1 MTDNTQRYK
10 ILLSEFDNLPK
21 KAPREESFISICGF
35 PSREKVS
42 SNILAFFLDTH
53 REHNLKNLFVKSLLE
68 SVGLN
73 ANDYPEDFE
82 SETEV
87 YTKKGYYIDLL
98 LRSEQINIVIENK
111 LYADLYND
119 LDDYYER
126 AKEGRDKPVGIVLS
140 LFPIDE
146 SKRKEANGSEKY
158 YFVTYEDFFS
168 KVKEN
173 IGNYLE
179 EANPKYIPFLLD
191 YFYNI
196 GNLERGENMDKEFL
210 EFLRK
215 NDNEKLSLEFI
226 SKIEEFKSNL
236 RGIVKNVSQLIG
248 DKIEDKNV
256 KIWAARDRNSQ
267 EIFDIA
273 VVDYYPNKD
282 IDIALDSRL
291 TLNGWEFVLF
301 TRPKSNKV
309 NLDDYIKQVKQ
320 LGLDGELLENGR
332 FKFDQTFDFDAKIED
347 VSDFIAEIINC
358 LGKKHVENS
367 GEING

>member
-1 MTDNTQRYK
+1 MTNKTQSYE
-10 ILLSEFDNLPK
+10 ILLKEFNNLPK
-21 KAPREESFISICGF
+21 KTPRDESFISICGF

-87 YTKKGYYIDLL
+87 YTKNGKYIDLF
-98 LRSEQINIVIENK
+98 LRNERINIVIENK
-111 LYADLYND
+111 IYAELYNE
-119 LDDYYER
+119 LTDYYEK
-126 AKEGRDKPVGIVLS
+126 ALEEVEEKPIGIVLS

-146 SKRKEANGSEKY
+146 SKKKEGSEKFN
-158 YFVTYEDFFS
+158 FVTYQDFFN

-173 IGNYLE
+173 IWNYLE
-179 EANPKYIPFLLD
+179 KANQKYIPFLLD

-196 GNLERGENMDKEFL
+196 ENLERGENMDKEFL
-210 EFLRK
+210 EFLREH
-215 NDNEKLSLEFI
+215 EKLSLEFTG
-226 SKIEEFKSNL
+226 KIEEFRKNL
-236 RGIVKNVSQLIG
+236 RDIVKNVGQLIE

-273 VVDYYPNKD
+273 VVDYYPYYPNKD
-282 IDIALDSRL
+282 IDVALDSRL

-301 TRPKSNKV
+301 IRPNKSNKV
-309 NLDDYIKQVKQ
+309 NLNDYIKQV
-320 LGLDGELLENGR
+320 GLDGEPLKNGR
-332 FKFDQTFDFDAKIED
+332 FKFKKTFNFDANIEE
-347 VSDFIAEIINC
+347 VSDFIADIINK
-358 LGKKHVENS
+358 LH
-367 GEING
+367 

>member
-42 SNILAFFLDTH
+42 SNILVFFLDTH

-87 YTKKGYYIDLL
+87 YTKNGKYIDLL
-98 LRSEQINIVIENK
+98 LRNEQINIVIENK
-111 LYADLYND
+111 IYADLYND

-126 AKEGRDKPVGIVLS
+126 AKEGKDEPVGIVLS
-140 LFPIDE
+140 LSPIDE
-146 SKRKEANGSEKY
+146 SKKGTKKFK
-158 YFVTYEDFFS
+158 FVTYEDFFS

-196 GNLERGENMDKEFL
+196 ENLERGENMDEEFL
-210 EFLRK
+210 KFLREH
-215 NDNEKLSLEFI
+215 EKLSLEFAG
-226 SKIEEFKSNL
+226 KIEEFRKNL
-236 RGIVKNVSQLIG
+236 RDIVKEVSQLIRE
-248 DKIEDKNV
+248 KIEDKNV
-256 KIWAARDRNSQ
+256 KIWLWR
-267 EIFDIA
+267 EIPKLFDIA

-309 NLDDYIKQVKQ
+309 NLDDYIKQV
-320 LGLDGELLENGR
+320 GLKGKLENGR

-347 VSDFIAEIINC
+347 VSNFIAEIINC

>member
-1 MTDNTQRYK
+1 MTDKTENYE
-10 ILLSEFDNLPK
+10 ILLSEFAKLPPQK
-21 KAPREESFISICGF
+21 TREESFISICGF

-53 REHNLKNLFVKSLLE
+53 KEHNLKNLFVKSLLE

-73 ANDYPEDFE
+73 AEDYPEDFE
-82 SETEV
+82 SKTEEC
-87 YTKKGYYIDLL
+87 TNNGKYIDLL

-119 LDDYYER
+119 LHDYYEK
-126 AKEGRDKPVGIVLS
+126 AKEEDKEEPIGIVLS

-146 SKRKEANGSEKY
+146 SKKKNGSENFK
-158 YFVTYEDFFS
+158 FVTYEDFFS

-191 YFYNI
+191 YFNNI
-196 GNLERGENMDKEFL
+196 GNLKRGDNMDKEFL

-226 SKIEEFKSNL
+226 GKIEEFRSNL
-236 RGIVKNVSQLIG
+236 RDIVKEVSQLIR

-256 KIWAARDRNSQ
+256 KIWAARGRNNQ

-273 VVDYYPNKD
+273 VVDYYPYYPNKD
-282 IDIALDSRL
+282 VDVALDSRL
-291 TLNGWEFVLF
+291 TLKGWEFVLF
-301 TRPKSNKV
+301 TRHDKSNK
-309 NLDDYIKQVKQ
+309 LKDYIKKMDQYSDTK
-320 LGLDGELLENGR
+320 GEVGTDGR
-332 FKFDQTFDFDAKIED
+332 FKFNKTFNFDANIEE
-347 VSDFIAEIINC
+347 VSAFIANIINR
-358 LGKKHVENS
+358 LG
-367 GEING
+367 

>member
-1 MTDNTQRYK
+1 MTDDTQKYG
-10 ILLSEFDNLPK
+10 IFLDEFNNLPK
-21 KAPREESFISICGF
+21 KTPIEKSFISICGF

-53 REHNLKNLFVKSLLE
+53 KEHNLKNLFVKSLLE

-73 ANDYPEDFE
+73 ADEYPEDFE

-87 YTKKGYYIDLL
+87 PTEQGKYIDLL
-98 LRSEQINIVIENK
+98 LRNERRNIVIENK
-111 LYADLYND
+111 IYAKLYNP
-119 LDDYYER
+119 LTDYYET
-126 AKEGRDKPVGIVLS
+126 ASEEDKEQPIGIVLS

-146 SKRKEANGSEKY
+146 SKKKEAPEKY
-158 YFVTYEDFFS
+158 NFVTYHDFFS

-173 IGNYLE
+173 IWNYLE
-179 EANPKYIPFLLD
+179 KANQKYIPFLLD

-196 GNLERGENMDKEFL
+196 ENLERGGKMDIEFVK
-210 EFLRK
+210 FLHEHE
-215 NDNEKLSLEFI
+215 DLSLEFAG
-226 SKIEEFKSNL
+226 KMEELRKNL
-236 RGIVKNVSQLIG
+236 RDIVKNVSQLIG

-309 NLDDYIKQVKQ
+309 NLDDYIKQV
-320 LGLDGELLENGR
+320 GLKGKLENGR

-347 VSDFIAEIINC
+347 VSDFIVSIINC

>member
-1 MTDNTQRYK
+1 MTDKTQSYE
-10 ILLSEFDNLPK
+10 ILLKEFNNLPK
-21 KAPREESFISICGF
+21 KTPRDESFISICGF

-53 REHNLKNLFVKSLLE
+53 REHKLKNLFVKSLLE

-87 YTKKGYYIDLL
+87 YTKNGKYIDLL
-98 LRSEQINIVIENK
+98 LCNEQINIVIENK
-111 LYADLYND
+111 IYAELYND
-119 LDDYYER
+119 LKDYYEK
-126 AKEGRDKPVGIVLS
+126 ASEEGKDEPIGIVLS
-140 LFPIDE
+140 LSPIDE
-146 SKRKEANGSEKY
+146 SKKGTKKFK
-158 YFVTYEDFFS
+158 FVTYEDFFS

-196 GNLERGENMDKEFL
+196 ENLERGENMDKEFL

-226 SKIEEFKSNL
+226 SKIEEFRSNL

-309 NLDDYIKQVKQ
+309 NLDDYIKQV
-320 LGLDGELLENGR
+320 GLKGKLENGR

-347 VSDFIAEIINC
+347 VSDFIVSIINC
-358 LGKKHVENS
+358 LGKNMSKIPEK
-367 GEING
+367 

>member
-1 MTDNTQRYK
+1 M
-10 ILLSEFDNLPK
+10 
-21 KAPREESFISICGF
+21 
-35 PSREKVS
+35 EKVS
-42 SNILAFFLDTH
+42 SNILAFFLDTR

-68 SVGLN
+68 SVELN
-73 ANDYPEDFE
+73 AEEYPENFE

-87 YTKKGYYIDLL
+87 YTKNGKYIDLL
-98 LRSEQINIVIENK
+98 LYSERINIVIENK
-111 LYADLYND
+111 IYAELYNP
-119 LDDYYER
+119 LKDYYET
-126 AKEGRDKPVGIVLS
+126 ASEEGKEEPVGIVLS

-146 SKRKEANGSEKY
+146 RKKKEWSEKY
-158 YFVTYEDFFS
+158 KFVTYRDFFS

-196 GNLERGENMDKEFL
+196 ENLERGENMDKEFL

-226 SKIEEFKSNL
+226 SKIEEFRSNL

-309 NLDDYIKQVKQ
+309 NLDDYIKQV
-320 LGLDGELLENGR
+320 GLKGKLENGR

-347 VSDFIAEIINC
+347 VSDFIVSIINC
-358 LGKKHVENS
+358 LGKNMSKIPEK
-367 GEING
+367 

>member
-21 KAPREESFISICGF
+21 KTPRDESFISICGF

-87 YTKKGYYIDLL
+87 YTKNGKYIDLL
-98 LRSEQINIVIENK
+98 LYSEQINIVIENK

-126 AKEGRDKPVGIVLS
+126 AKEGKDKPVGIVLS
-140 LFPIDE
+140 LFPVDE
-146 SKRKEANGSEKY
+146 SKKGTKKFK
-158 YFVTYEDFFS
+158 FVTYEDFFS

-226 SKIEEFKSNL
+226 NKIEEFRSNL
-236 RGIVKNVSQLIG
+236 RGIVKNVSQLIE

-256 KIWAARDRNSQ
+256 KIWAARDRKSQ

-301 TRPKSNKV
+301 IRSDKSNQVK
-309 NLDDYIKQVKQ
+309 LDDYIKQVKQ
-320 LGLDGELLENGR
+320 LGFDGKLEKGR

-347 VSDFIAEIINC
+347 VSDFIASIINC
-358 LGKKHVENS
+358 LGKNMSKIPEK
-367 GEING
+367 